1 MSVFSHNK
9 IIVILKLISEL
20 PRGAQ
25 GYRKDAQGAP
35 KPFILEHV
43 FAQKSSLEVPGASRD
58 AQGIKKAKKVS
69 PDLPQR
75 AKYH

>member
-1 MSVFSHNK
+1 M
-9 IIVILKLISEL
+9 EL
-20 PRGAQ
+20 RGVQRAPQAAQ

-35 KPFILEHV
+35 KPFIMEHL
-43 FAQKSSLEVPGASRD
+43 FASKSSLEVPGASRD